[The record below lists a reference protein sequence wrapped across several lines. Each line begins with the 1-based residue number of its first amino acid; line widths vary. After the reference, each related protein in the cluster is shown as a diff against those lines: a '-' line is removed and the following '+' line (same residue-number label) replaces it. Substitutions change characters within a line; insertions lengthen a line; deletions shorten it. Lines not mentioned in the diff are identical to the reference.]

1 MAMEIPGV
9 RLRASITAAFAAV
22 RLDLNVRGAFVMRAV
37 VGVAIVVVGILAA
50 PSNVA
55 AQERLGDGAMGA
67 VAGAIVAGPFGAL
80 AGGLVGVSVGPA
92 IARSWG
98 LHHHRRYREARRAT
112 HPDAH

>member
-1 MAMEIPGV
+1 
-9 RLRASITAAFAAV
+9 
-22 RLDLNVRGAFVMRAV
+22 MRTF

-50 PSNVA
+50 SGIAV

-80 AGGLVGVSVGPA
+80 AGGLVGVSVGPD

-98 LHHHRRYREARRAT
+98 FHHHRRYREARRAT
-112 HPDAH
+112 HQDAR